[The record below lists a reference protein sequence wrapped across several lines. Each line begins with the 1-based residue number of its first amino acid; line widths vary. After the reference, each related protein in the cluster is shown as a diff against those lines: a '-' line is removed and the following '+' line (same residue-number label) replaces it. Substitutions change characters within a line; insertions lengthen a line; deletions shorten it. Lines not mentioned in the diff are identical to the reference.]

1 MKNLFKNLL
10 LLSAILF
17 VGIGCSGNSSELPNV
32 VEDDE
37 GNCEPKWFDS
47 NYKKTSYGGDY
58 YAYGAYN
65 HPLRRQARGMAEQ
78 SARASL
84 SAILKTSVLD
94 EFKEV
99 VNDLSEFLDDAEQRE
114 LVKQFDTDFGA
125 LVENEAKGMIVSQF
139 SDCNEGQWFAYAEIK
154 FNLEK
159 WSKDDWSSIYEDAI
173 ESLNMS
179 QDKKEMLQ
187 SRSSDISDRLRGN

>member
-1 MKNLFKNLL
+1 MKNLLKNLL
-10 LLSAILF
+10 LFSAVLF
-17 VGIGCSGNSSELPNV
+17 IGIGCSSSSSELPNV

-58 YAYGAYN
+58 YAYGTYN

-84 SAILKTSVLD
+84 SAILKTSVID
-94 EFKEV
+94 QFKEV
-99 VNDLSEFLDDAEQRE
+99 VDDLSEFVDDEEQRE
-114 LVKQFDTDFGA
+114 LVKKFETDFGA

-159 WSKDDWSSIYEDAI
+159 WSKDDWSSIYEDAV

-187 SRSSDISDRLRGN
+187 QRSSDISDSLRGN